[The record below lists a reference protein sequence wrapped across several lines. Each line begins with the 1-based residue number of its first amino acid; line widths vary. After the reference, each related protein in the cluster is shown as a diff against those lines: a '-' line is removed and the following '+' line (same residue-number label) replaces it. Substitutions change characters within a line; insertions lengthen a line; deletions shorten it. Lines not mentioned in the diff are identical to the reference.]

1 MSYMIVPTDDDHASH
16 LCLFQPNGHMNG
28 ADADADA
35 ASSHPSEFKAGEFA
49 FEGKPSSKSSST
61 RPLPNIVVVM
71 IDDLG
76 WNQVGYHANP
86 QNTRSLHPTSTNMLS
101 AAFKLIAAMP
111 HLVSNAERK
120 TLPYVLLL
128 LYGT

>member
-1 MSYMIVPTDDDHASH
+1 MIVPTDDDHASH

-28 ADADADA
+28 ADADA

-49 FEGKPSSKSSST
+49 FEGKPSSSSKSSST

-86 QNTRSLHPTSTNMLS
+86 QNTEISTPNIDKHALGGIQVDRGY
-101 AAFKLIAAMP
+101 ATPCK
-111 HLVSNAERK
+111 
-120 TLPYVLLL
+120 
-128 LYGT
+128 